1 MMTVTAVVT
10 CVLRRVEYQAF
21 PAEQTITVRCTA
33 VADTAVAHGYGTA
46 VTEAVARRKALSE
59 AVERMLACTPFA
71 LLARPSTSRA
81 TAADARSG
89 PDGAR
94 TVPPGC
100 RLRRYRAL
108 DGGSDLA
115 VPLFWSAPWVAGTE
129 LAEGAL
135 TPPVARLSST
145 IGWAV
150 APTPAAALRGAV
162 LELTELL
169 DHGAFLYRSL
179 AVAPAGRSGTAAT
192 DRAEVET
199 IPLSFVGGTPVVLVV
214 ARAGRRM
221 PATGLGAAQTV
232 AAATERALLELAQ
245 ADTMWRA
252 NETAVPAER
261 YFLRRFE
268 RWPLLLRCATLD
280 FEPVPAP
287 VPGRAPEAPERELAA
302 AGVRVWADTGEL
314 EVSAPE
320 LPTTRLHFAHAVSR
334 PQPLLGLV
342 RAGVPVFDMGEV
354 RKILDDRVRRQRPL
368 DRRPAGRGTTR

>member
-1 MMTVTAVVT
+1 MTVTAVVT
-10 CVLRRVEYQAF
+10 CALRGVEYQAF
-21 PAEQTITVRCTA
+21 PAGRTVTVRCA
-33 VADTAVAHGYGTA
+33 VVVDTATAEGYGTA
-46 VTEAVARRKALSE
+46 ETEAVARLKALSE
-59 AVERMLACTPFA
+59 AVERLLACTPFA
-71 LLARPSTSRA
+71 LIARPSTTRA
-81 TAADARSG
+81 AEDGAAPE

-94 TVPPGC
+94 TAPPGC

-108 DGGSDLA
+108 DNGPDLS
-115 VPLFWSAPWVAGTE
+115 VPLFWSAPWVAGAE
-129 LAEGAL
+129 LAEGTL

-179 AVAPAGRSGTAAT
+179 ADSPGGRSTAEA
-192 DRAEVET
+192 DGPGVEI
-199 IPLSFVGGTPVVLVV
+199 IPISFVGGTPVVLAV

-221 PATGLGAAQTV
+221 PATGLGAAETV
-232 AAATERALLELAQ
+232 AGATERALLELAQ
-245 ADTMWRA
+245 AETMWRA

-280 FEPVPAP
+280 FDPVAAPAP
-287 VPGRAPEAPERELAA
+287 DGAPAPPEQELAA

-314 EVSAPE
+314 EVTVPDAPPA
-320 LPTTRLHFAHAVSR
+320 LMHFAHAVSR

-342 RAGVPVFDMGEV
+342 RAGIPVFDMGEV
-354 RKILDDRVRRQRPL
+354 RKTLDDRA
-368 DRRPAGRGTTR
+368 RRPRPVGRRLAGRGAAR